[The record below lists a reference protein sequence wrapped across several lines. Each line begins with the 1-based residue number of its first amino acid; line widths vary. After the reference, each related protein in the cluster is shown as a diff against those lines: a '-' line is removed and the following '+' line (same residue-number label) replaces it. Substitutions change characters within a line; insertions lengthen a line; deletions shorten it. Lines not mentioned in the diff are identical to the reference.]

1 MPDPD
6 LPDPDLQ
13 AHVQAALAEP
23 FRRVRLVELPDGRR
37 FWLKRVERLSGRM
50 RLQKGDPARAFAAER
65 EGLRA
70 LAGAGLPVAGVLLE
84 GPGWMLMPDAGPVLP
99 EVVADPSRDEA
110 GKLAALARAGR
121 ALGLLHW
128 AGMVHGR
135 PAVRDI
141 CWDGQEARFIDLERF
156 RPARRG
162 GLWQAADVVM
172 FTQTAFTRWPED
184 TRWPEAAL
192 ASYAENSPPGA
203 MARVARLAGWLAP
216 LGRLAVLLAQ
226 LKPESRELRAVG
238 LTLKRLRHGGA
249 TISERKS

>member
-1 MPDPD
+1 M
-6 LPDPDLQ
+6 PDPDLQ

-23 FRRVRLVELPDGRR
+23 FRRVRPVVLPDGRR
-37 FWLKRVERLSGRM
+37 FWLKRVERLSGRL

-70 LAGAGLPVAGVLLE
+70 LADAGLPVTGVALE
-84 GPGWMLMPDAGPVLP
+84 GPGWVLMPDSGPVLP
-99 EVVADPSRDEA
+99 QVVSDPARPQAE
-110 GKLAALARAGR
+110 KLAAFARAGR

-141 CWDGQEARFIDLERF
+141 CWDGAEARFIDLERF

-172 FTQTAFTRWPED
+172 FAQTAFTQWPDDGRWL
-184 TRWPEAAL
+184 EAAL
-192 ASYAENSPPGA
+192 AAYAVNAPEGA
-203 MARVARLAGWLAP
+203 MDRVARLARWLAP
-216 LGRLAVLLAQ
+216 LGWLAALLAR
-226 LKPESRELRAVG
+226 LKPKSREVQAVG
-238 LTLKRLRHGGA
+238 LTLKRLRRG
-249 TISERKS
+249 